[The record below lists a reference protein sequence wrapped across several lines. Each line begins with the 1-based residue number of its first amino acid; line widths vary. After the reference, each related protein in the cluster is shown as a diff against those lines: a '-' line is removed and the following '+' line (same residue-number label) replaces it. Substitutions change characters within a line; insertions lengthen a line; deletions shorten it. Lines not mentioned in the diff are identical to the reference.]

1 MTLLRKN
8 QAIGIIALSNGL
20 HPHMQ
25 ETLIELE
32 HVLAKM
38 EIPLVWAEKLY
49 QEQTVFHASDQER
62 AAMLMKWYQDNQIQ
76 AIFDVSGGDL
86 ANGVLPYLDYDI
98 IRANPK
104 PFFGYSDLSVVVNAL
119 YTKTDQPTYL
129 YQIRNLVGACAT
141 LQQVWFQETLLQGGN
156 SLFSFDVQW
165 IQGAM
170 MSGEVIGGNI
180 RCFLKLA
187 GTPYMPE
194 FKGKILLLE
203 SFSGDVAKMSTFLN
217 QYKQLGV
224 FDQINGLIL
233 GCFTE
238 MEQNQYHPGMI
249 TLVQE
254 IIGNNELPII
264 KTSEIGHGP
273 DSKCMVIG
281 EYLAL
286 QQKKGGDYQ

>member
-1 MTLLRKN
+1 MPLLRKN

-20 HPHMQ
+20 HPNMQ
-25 ETLIELE
+25 EILIELE

-38 EIPLVWAEKLY
+38 EIPLVWPEKLY
-49 QEQTVFHASDQER
+49 QEQTVVHASDQDR
-62 AAMLMKWYQDNQIQ
+62 AAMLMKWYEDDHIQ

-86 ANGVLPYLDYDI
+86 ANGVLPYLDYEI

-119 YTKTDQPTYL
+119 YTKTEQPTYL
-129 YQIRNLVGACAT
+129 YQIRHLVGACAS
-141 LQQVWFQETLLQGGN
+141 LQQGRFQETLLQGGD
-156 SLFSFDVQW
+156 SLFNFDVQW
-165 IQGAM
+165 IQGAR
-170 MSGEVIGGNI
+170 MSGEIVGGNI

-187 GTPYMPE
+187 GTSYMPD
-194 FKGKILLLE
+194 FKGKLLLLE
-203 SFSGDVAKMSTFLN
+203 SFSGDVAKMLTFLN

-238 MEQNQYHPGMI
+238 MEQKEYHPDII

-254 IIGNNELPII
+254 VIGNSELPIV

-273 DSKCMVIG
+273 DSKCVVIG
-281 EYLAL
+281 EHLVL
-286 QQKKGGDYQ
+286 QKKSGGEYQ